1 MVVVCTSPLLR
12 SAGGVL
18 QCAEDVAADLELAE
32 GWEEVFGSLLMLR
45 RLLLHRHAALRHRL
59 CLCARALSVGV
70 RGCAEEAANY
80 VCFSARVPTL
90 VHTTCGVYG
99 KKWARVRMV
108 TMKQI

>member
-18 QCAEDVAADLELAE
+18 QSAEDVAADLKLAE
-32 GWEEVFGSLLMLR
+32 GREEVFGELLLLR
-45 RLLLHRHAALRHRL
+45 VLLHRHAALRHRL